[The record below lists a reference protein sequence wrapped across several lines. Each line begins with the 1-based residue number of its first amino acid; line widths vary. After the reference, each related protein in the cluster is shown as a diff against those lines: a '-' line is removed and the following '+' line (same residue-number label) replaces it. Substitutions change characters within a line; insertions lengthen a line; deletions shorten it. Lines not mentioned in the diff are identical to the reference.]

1 MSKNEFMDG
10 LGKSLKGKVDDNEYR
25 SQMEFYSSYISS
37 ETASGRSEEEVLDE
51 LGDPRL
57 IAKTILQTYS
67 LKDDPIKRQY
77 RESSTNTYHSG
88 GDDYYDDANN
98 GRMDRVKRI
107 LRIILLVIIV
117 LSVLAFVSRVLVAA
131 LPFLLTLIVVW
142 SIVRIIY
149 QFIDR

>member
-1 MSKNEFMDG
+1 MSKEQFMDG
-10 LGKSLKGKVDDNEYR
+10 LGKSLAGKVDDNEYR

-37 ETASGRSEEEVLDE
+37 EIAAGKSEEEVVSA

-77 RESSTNTYHSG
+77 RENNSG
-88 GDDYYDDANN
+88 SYGRNEDDYYEKRGDGIDK
-98 GRMDRVKRI
+98 VKRV
-107 LRIILLVIIV
+107 LTIILFVIII
-117 LSVLAFVSRVLVAA
+117 LSVFAFVSRVLVAA
-131 LPFLLTLIVVW
+131 IPFLLTLIIVW

-149 QFIDR
+149 QFMNR

>member
-1 MSKNEFMDG
+1 MSKDEFMDG
-10 LGKSLKGKVDDNEYR
+10 LGKSLKGKVDDNEYS
-25 SQMEFYSSYISS
+25 SQMQFYSSYISS
-37 ETASGRSEEEVLDE
+37 EIASGRSEEEVLAE

-57 IAKTILQTYS
+57 IAKTILQTYL

-77 RESSTNTYHSG
+77 RDNHSRTYNNSG
-88 GDDYYDDANN
+88 DEYYDDDNES
-98 GRMDRVKRI
+98 RMVRIKRLLRVV
-107 LRIILLVIIV
+107 LLVIIV
-117 LSVLAFVSRVLVAA
+117 LSVLAFVFRTLITA

>member
-1 MSKNEFMDG
+1 MSKEQFMEG
-10 LGKSLKGKVDDNEYR
+10 LGKSLAGKVDDNEYR

-37 ETASGRSEEEVLDE
+37 EIAAGKSEEEVVSA

-77 RESSTNTYHSG
+77 RESNSG
-88 GDDYYDDANN
+88 AYGRNEDDYYEKRED
-98 GRMDRVKRI
+98 GTHRVKRI
-107 LRIILLVIIV
+107 LRIILLVIIM
-117 LSVLAFVSRVLVAA
+117 LSVFAFVSRVLVAA
-131 LPFLLTLIVVW
+131 IPFLLTLIVVW

-149 QFIDR
+149 QFMNR